1 MHNFRSLLFAALLSS
16 WCALAAEA
24 PKVSL
29 GQDDAGKIWFASAG
43 SIVEGGDG
51 GRYVVQDEPA
61 TISGE
66 LQFPPGAGPFP
77 AIILA
82 HGCAGNGYA
91 EGTWT
96 PLLHQWGY
104 ATFVVDSFGG
114 RGITNVCSDIW
125 CLIPLQRVPDV
136 YGALR
141 ILATHPKIAPDRVAL
156 MGFSHGGIVAGSAAT
171 IWARDIYAPASRPR
185 FRAFFAFYPACS
197 SRYPER
203 EEIYA
208 PLRIHSGEL
217 DDWTPAKPCQEWAER
232 LKANGYDAMITL
244 YQRAH
249 HAFDAPFGFAI
260 RLPGVQNAAACRPV
274 YETILG
280 PFDLVKNYSG
290 CVTRGA
296 TAGRNPEAIEEA
308 QRVLRDQMADLLTSN

>member
-1 MHNFRSLLFAALLSS
+1 MQIFRFLLFTALLSGC
-16 WCALAAEA
+16 CALAAEERKA
-24 PKVSL
+24 SL
-29 GQDDAGKIWFASAG
+29 GYDDSGRIWFASAG
-43 SIVEGGDG
+43 SIAKGADG
-51 GRYVVQDEPA
+51 GRYLVEDQPA

-114 RGITNVCSDIW
+114 RGITSVCNDMW
-125 CLIPLQRVPDV
+125 RLIPLQRVPDV

-141 ILATHPKIAPDRVAL
+141 ILATHPRIASDRIAL

-171 IWARDIYAPASRPR
+171 IWARDIYARPGLPR
-185 FRAFFAFYPACS
+185 FRGFFAFYPACS

-203 EEIYA
+203 ENIYA

-217 DDWTPAKPCQEWAER
+217 DDWTPAKPCQEWIER
-232 LKANGYDAMITL
+232 LRAKGYDATITL

-249 HAFDAPFGFAI
+249 YAFDAPFGFEM
-260 RLPGVQNAAACRPV
+260 RLPGVQNAAACHSV
-274 YETILG
+274 YESILG
-280 PFDLVKNYSG
+280 PYEVEKNYSG
-290 CVTRGA
+290 CLTQGA
-296 TAGRNPEAIEEA
+296 TAGRNVQAIEEA
-308 QRVLRDQMADLLTSN
+308 QRVLRNQIADLLNN